1 VDFLHDDKL
10 ILKDVNMEV
19 RPGELVALVG
29 RSGSGKS
36 TLLDLLCGFTRPQV
50 GEIRVWGQDPAGIRY
65 EDWLMPQVSL
75 LRPESVLI
83 TGSVA
88 SNIALLEE
96 TPDRERITVLVKRVG
111 LEEILGPHGLD
122 TPIQSRGANLSA
134 GQRQRLLLAR
144 ALYKSPAL
152 LILDEPTSNLDSR
165 TEHDINQL
173 LASLKG
179 SITMVVVSHRG
190 NLLKEA
196 DRIYRI
202 KGQTLAP
209 EKHIGAQLHRS

>member
-1 VDFLHDDKL
+1 
-10 ILKDVNMEV
+10 
-19 RPGELVALVG
+19 LVALVG

-65 EDWLMPQVSL
+65 EDWLMPRVSL

-83 TGSVA
+83 TGSIA

-96 TPDRERITVLVKRVG
+96 APDRERIAGLVQRVG
-111 LEEILGPHGLD
+111 LEDILGQYGLD
-122 TPIQSRGANLSA
+122 TPIQARGDNLSA

-152 LILDEPTSNLDSR
+152 LILDEPTSNLDVR

-190 NLLKEA
+190 KLLKEA

-202 KGQTLAP
+202 EGQALAP
-209 EKHIGAQLHRS
+209 ETHANTQLHQS